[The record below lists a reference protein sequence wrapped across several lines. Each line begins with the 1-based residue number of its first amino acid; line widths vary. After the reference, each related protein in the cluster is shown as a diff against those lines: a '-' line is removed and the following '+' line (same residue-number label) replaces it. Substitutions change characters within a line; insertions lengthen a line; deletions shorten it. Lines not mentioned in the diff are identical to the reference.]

1 VADPIYANPA
11 SEFVKLRQLK
21 KMKKKKKKNI
31 NARFK
36 WRRSPSQS
44 VRQAP

>member
-1 VADPIYANPA
+1 VDPIYANPA

-21 KMKKKKKKNI
+21 KKKKKKKKI

-44 VRQAP
+44 VRQVP